1 VVEIVNKIRSEQSL
15 RRLDINFS
23 RQYFERKSSRETEV
37 SFPPKRLF
45 LIILLLLCY
54 QLCSGAEQSGPAKAY
69 DTPNDAGGSI
79 SIFWGEFEPLELALP
94 EECKIFRSPEREAAY
109 KLVATV
115 PFDQLLYLDDEVV
128 DDSSYYYNL
137 VLVKGESTVGSF
149 TLGPVKSSP
158 QLFNTA
164 RFNVLVGVL
173 ICGILVA
180 FFIVQGKTGRELY
193 VRPIAG
199 LSAIDEAIGR
209 ATEMGKPILYSSGVG
224 EMSRVATIASMNIL
238 GSIAPKIAE
247 YNTKF
252 IFPNWDPVVTA
263 VAQEVVKEGYYKAG
277 HPEAFNPDNIF
288 FVTQS
293 QFGYVAAVDG
303 IMVREKPATNL
314 LLGTFE
320 AESLIL
326 AETGNSINA
335 IQIAGTDSSIQ
346 LAFFIVACDYVLI
359 GEELFAASG
368 YITKDPMV
376 LGSLKGTDYSKL
388 IIILFVVLGSILGT
402 FGIETVVNWFTVG

>member
-1 VVEIVNKIRSEQSL
+1 M
-15 RRLDINFS
+15 D
-23 RQYFERKSSRETEV
+23 
-37 SFPPKRLF
+37 FPVKRVPI
-45 LIILLLLCY
+45 IILVLLSY
-54 QLCSGAEQSGPAKAY
+54 QLCPGAEQSEPVSAY
-69 DTPNDAGGSI
+69 DTPNDAGRSI
-79 SIFWGEFEPLELALP
+79 TISWGKFEPSALTVP
-94 EECKIFRSPEREAAY
+94 EECKIFRSPEEEGTY
-109 KLVATV
+109 ELVAIV
-115 PFDQLLYLDDEVV
+115 PFDQCLYRDDSVD

-149 TLGPVKSSP
+149 TLGPVSSSP

-164 RFNVLVGVL
+164 RFNVLVGIL

-180 FFIVQGKTGRELY
+180 FFMIQGKIGRELY

-199 LSAIDEAIGR
+199 LSAIDDAIGR

-277 HPEAFNPDNIF
+277 HPEAFDPDNIY

-303 IMVREKPATNL
+303 VMVRERPAANL

-326 AETGNSINA
+326 AETGNSIGA

-388 IIILFVVLGSILGT
+388 VIILFVVLGSILGT
-402 FGIETVVNWFTVG
+402 FGVETLVNWFSVG

>member
-1 VVEIVNKIRSEQSL
+1 VKKVPI
-15 RRLDINFS
+15 
-23 RQYFERKSSRETEV
+23 
-37 SFPPKRLF
+37 
-45 LIILLLLCY
+45 IILVLLSY
-54 QLCSGAEQSGPAKAY
+54 QLCCGAEQHEPAKTY
-69 DTPNDAGGSI
+69 DTPNDAGRSI
-79 SIFWGEFEPLELALP
+79 TISWGKFEPSALTVP
-94 EECKIFRSPEREAAY
+94 EECKIFRSPEQEGTYELIAI
-109 KLVATV
+109 V
-115 PFDQLLYLDDEVV
+115 PFDQSLYRDDSVD

-149 TLGPVKSSP
+149 TLGPVSSSP

-164 RFNVLVGVL
+164 RFNVLVGIL

-199 LSAIDEAIGR
+199 LSAIDDAIGR

-252 IFPNWDPVVTA
+252 IFPNWDPVVTT

-277 HPEAFNPDNIF
+277 HPEAFDPDNIY

-303 IMVREKPATNL
+303 VMVRERPATNL

-326 AETGNSINA
+326 AETGNSIGA

-388 IIILFVVLGSILGT
+388 VIILFVVLGSIFTTL
-402 FGIETVVNWFTVG
+402 GIESIVNWFKVG